1 MTSIKQKKL
10 CQQLGIQFKNETL
23 LLQAL
28 THRSADPKN
37 NERLEFLGDAILS
50 FVIAE
55 ELFNRF
61 PQAKEGKMSRL
72 RASLVKGETL
82 AEIAREL
89 KLGEVLILGQ
99 GELKSG
105 GFRRE
110 SILADAMEA
119 ILGALFL
126 DSGIDIV
133 KPLIL
138 RLYDERLDSID
149 VTETVKD
156 PKTRL
161 QELLQSRKLP
171 LPNVGKST
179 LINRILGQKL
189 CITSRRPQ
197 TTRHRILG
205 IKTSELGQFIYVD
218 TPGIH
223 SDGKRAMNRYMNRAA
238 AASVEDVDVVVF
250 VIEGMKWTEE
260 DERVL
265 QKLKETS
272 KPVILVMNK
281 IDKLE
286 DKATLFPQ
294 VEKLAALFKFTDIVP
309 LSARKGINLE
319 SLEESIYKLMP
330 EGEMIFDED
339 QLTDRS
345 SRFLAAEMV
354 REKLFRHLGQE
365 LPYSLTVD
373 IEQFEDD
380 NGMYRISAV
389 IYVERSGQKSI
400 VIGKKGELLKQVGK
414 DAREDMEK
422 LFDCKVFL
430 QLWVK
435 VREGWSDN
443 ERMLRNLGYN
453 DDL

>member
-1 MTSIKQKKL
+1 MSE
-10 CQQLGIQFKNETL
+10 QQAF
-23 LLQAL
+23 
-28 THRSADPKN
+28 RS
-37 NERLEFLGDAILS
+37 GYVAI
-50 FVIAE
+50 IG
-55 ELFNRF
+55 R
-61 PQAKEGKMSRL
+61 
-72 RASLVKGETL
+72 
-82 AEIAREL
+82 
-89 KLGEVLILGQ
+89 
-99 GELKSG
+99 
-105 GFRRE
+105 
-110 SILADAMEA
+110 
-119 ILGALFL
+119 
-126 DSGIDIV
+126 
-133 KPLIL
+133 
-138 RLYDERLDSID
+138 
-149 VTETVKD
+149 
-156 PKTRL
+156 
-161 QELLQSRKLP
+161 
-171 LPNVGKST
+171 PNVGKST
-179 LINRILGQKL
+179 LINRVLGLKL

-205 IKTSELGQFIYVD
+205 IKTTEASQLIYVD

-250 VIEGMKWTEE
+250 VIEGMRWTEE

-265 QKLKETS
+265 NKLRQDSS
-272 KPVILVMNK
+272 KPVILAMNK

-286 DKATLFPQ
+286 DKATLLPQ
-294 VEKLAALFKFTDIVP
+294 VEKLADKFNFAAIVP
-309 LSARKGINLE
+309 LSARRGINIE
-319 SLEESIYKLMP
+319 SLEESIYALMP

-365 LPYSLTVD
+365 LPYALTVD

-380 NGMYRISAV
+380 DGMYRISAV

-422 LFDCKVFL
+422 LFGCKVFL

-443 ERMLRNLGYN
+443 ERMLRSLGYN

>member
-1 MTSIKQKKL
+1 M
-10 CQQLGIQFKNETL
+10 NEEP
-23 LLQAL
+23 AF
-28 THRSADPKN
+28 RS
-37 NERLEFLGDAILS
+37 GYVAI
-50 FVIAE
+50 IG
-55 ELFNRF
+55 R
-61 PQAKEGKMSRL
+61 
-72 RASLVKGETL
+72 
-82 AEIAREL
+82 
-89 KLGEVLILGQ
+89 
-99 GELKSG
+99 
-105 GFRRE
+105 
-110 SILADAMEA
+110 
-119 ILGALFL
+119 
-126 DSGIDIV
+126 
-133 KPLIL
+133 
-138 RLYDERLDSID
+138 
-149 VTETVKD
+149 
-156 PKTRL
+156 
-161 QELLQSRKLP
+161 
-171 LPNVGKST
+171 PNVGKST

-205 IKTSELGQFIYVD
+205 IKTTEQSQFIYVD

-250 VIEGMKWTEE
+250 VIEGMKWTDE

-265 QKLKETS
+265 KKLQETS

-380 NGMYRISAV
+380 NGMFRISAV

-400 VIGKKGELLKQVGK
+400 VIGKKGELLKQVGQ

-422 LFDCKVFL
+422 LFGCKVFL

-443 ERMLRNLGYN
+443 ERMLRSLGYN
-453 DDL
+453 DDI

>member
-1 MTSIKQKKL
+1 MNDQPA
-10 CQQLGIQFKNETL
+10 F
-23 LLQAL
+23 
-28 THRSADPKN
+28 RS
-37 NERLEFLGDAILS
+37 GYVAI
-50 FVIAE
+50 IG
-55 ELFNRF
+55 R
-61 PQAKEGKMSRL
+61 
-72 RASLVKGETL
+72 
-82 AEIAREL
+82 
-89 KLGEVLILGQ
+89 
-99 GELKSG
+99 
-105 GFRRE
+105 
-110 SILADAMEA
+110 
-119 ILGALFL
+119 
-126 DSGIDIV
+126 
-133 KPLIL
+133 
-138 RLYDERLDSID
+138 
-149 VTETVKD
+149 
-156 PKTRL
+156 
-161 QELLQSRKLP
+161 
-171 LPNVGKST
+171 PNVGKST

>member
-1 MTSIKQKKL
+1 M
-10 CQQLGIQFKNETL
+10 NEEH
-23 LLQAL
+23 AF
-28 THRSADPKN
+28 RS
-37 NERLEFLGDAILS
+37 GYVAI
-50 FVIAE
+50 IG
-55 ELFNRF
+55 R
-61 PQAKEGKMSRL
+61 
-72 RASLVKGETL
+72 
-82 AEIAREL
+82 
-89 KLGEVLILGQ
+89 
-99 GELKSG
+99 
-105 GFRRE
+105 
-110 SILADAMEA
+110 
-119 ILGALFL
+119 
-126 DSGIDIV
+126 
-133 KPLIL
+133 
-138 RLYDERLDSID
+138 
-149 VTETVKD
+149 
-156 PKTRL
+156 
-161 QELLQSRKLP
+161 
-171 LPNVGKST
+171 PNVGKST
-179 LINRILGQKL
+179 LINRVLGQKL

-205 IKTSELGQFIYVD
+205 IKTTEQSQFIYVD

-250 VIEGMKWTEE
+250 VVEGMKWTEE

-265 QKLKETS
+265 QKLKETT

-380 NGMYRISAV
+380 NGMFRISAV

-422 LFDCKVFL
+422 LFGCKVFL

>member
-1 MTSIKQKKL
+1 MSE
-10 CQQLGIQFKNETL
+10 QQAF
-23 LLQAL
+23 
-28 THRSADPKN
+28 RS
-37 NERLEFLGDAILS
+37 GYVAI
-50 FVIAE
+50 IG
-55 ELFNRF
+55 R
-61 PQAKEGKMSRL
+61 
-72 RASLVKGETL
+72 
-82 AEIAREL
+82 
-89 KLGEVLILGQ
+89 
-99 GELKSG
+99 
-105 GFRRE
+105 
-110 SILADAMEA
+110 
-119 ILGALFL
+119 
-126 DSGIDIV
+126 
-133 KPLIL
+133 
-138 RLYDERLDSID
+138 
-149 VTETVKD
+149 
-156 PKTRL
+156 
-161 QELLQSRKLP
+161 
-171 LPNVGKST
+171 PNVGKST
-179 LINRILGQKL
+179 LINRILGLKL

-205 IKTSELGQFIYVD
+205 IKTTAASQLIYVD

-238 AASVEDVDVVVF
+238 AASIEDVDVVVF
-250 VIEGMKWTEE
+250 VIEGTKWTDE

-265 QKLKETS
+265 NKLRQDS
-272 KPVILVMNK
+272 SRPVILAMNK

-286 DKATLFPQ
+286 DKAILLPQ
-294 VEKLAALFKFTDIVP
+294 VEKLADKFNFAAIVP
-309 LSARKGINLE
+309 LSARRGINIE
-319 SLEESIYKLMP
+319 SLEESIYELMP
-330 EGEMIFDED
+330 EGELIFEED

-365 LPYSLTVD
+365 LPYALTVD

-380 NGMYRISAV
+380 DGMYRISAV

-422 LFDCKVFL
+422 LFGCKVFL